1 MNLQVRVFYF
11 ANNSTLQVIR
21 WQSGMSAYATGANLG
36 PVVRGSTTL
45 YATVQADG
53 DVLGQIRVGYQSPSD
68 PTTITESVYTINSG
82 KWTPRTYPKLM
93 S

>member
-1 MNLQVRVFYF
+1 MNLQVHMYYF
-11 ANNSTLQVIR
+11 ANNSTLQGIY
-21 WQSGMSAYATGANLG
+21 WAFGMPAYAVGSNLG

-53 DVLGQIRVGYQSPSD
+53 NTLRQIRVGYQSPSD
-68 PTTITESVYTINSG
+68 PTTITESVYTG
-82 KWTPRTYPKLM
+82 GPEGWVARTYPKLI